1 MVNRNPR
8 WFSLQCTYQHL
19 YSIGDYGKMV
29 SLRGTR
35 VEAVPIT
42 ASLEEQ
48 KKVDPVNDQMVLAA
62 RMVGTIFGDEDAD
75 TVSFVEKS

>member
-1 MVNRNPR
+1 
-8 WFSLQCTYQHL
+8 
-19 YSIGDYGKMV
+19 MV